1 MNPQNAPPL
10 EHPTAPTPFGPVPS
24 ARQMRWHSLESCM
37 FIHFGVNTFT
47 GEEWG
52 GGRENPSI
60 FNPSSLDCRQWARMA
75 KDAGL
80 RGIIITAKHH
90 DGFCLWPSA
99 LTEHSVK
106 SSPWRGGKGD
116 VLREL
121 SDACRAEELLFG
133 VYLSPWDRNNPKYG
147 SGTEY
152 NDYFASQLR
161 DVLTNYG
168 PVFEVWFDG
177 ACGEGPD
184 GRRQVYDF
192 PKFISVVRECQPQAC
207 IFSDAGPD
215 LRWVGNESGYGS
227 ETNWDRMNTK
237 DFYPGIPGRNE
248 DLAHGQRDGADWLP
262 AEVDV
267 SIRPGWFW
275 RAAEDSRVKSP
286 ETLEKIWF
294 ESVGRGC
301 NLLLNVPIDS
311 RGLVAPQELV
321 SMHAWGEKQR
331 EMFAKDLAQ
340 TAHVTANATRGG
352 SAQTDFVAKR
362 VTDGDSSTYWATDDA
377 VTSCALE
384 FAFTNP
390 VSPKVV
396 RIEEAIQL
404 GQRVEAFHVEARGSD
419 GAWRRVAEGTTIG
432 SRRILRLG
440 GEGVTGIRV
449 VIDQSRACPCISRV
463 SIY

>member
-1 MNPQNAPPL
+1 
-10 EHPTAPTPFGPVPS
+10 
-24 ARQMRWHSLESCM
+24 M

-52 GGRENPSI
+52 GGKESPAI
-60 FNPSSLDCRQWARMA
+60 FNPVQLDCRQWARVA

-80 RGIIITAKHH
+80 RGIVITAKHH

-99 LTEHSVK
+99 LTDHSVK
-106 SSPWRGGKGD
+106 ASPWRGGKGD

-121 SDACRAEELLFG
+121 SDACKAEGLLFG

-147 SGTEY
+147 TGAEY

-177 ACGEGPD
+177 ACGEGPN
-184 GRRQVYDF
+184 GKRQVYDF
-192 PKFISVVRECQPQAC
+192 PKFIAVVRECQPDAC

-215 LRWVGNESGYGS
+215 IRWVGNESGVGS
-227 ETNWDRMNTK
+227 ETNWDRMNAK
-237 DFYPGIPGRNE
+237 DFFPGIPGRNE
-248 DLAHGQRDGADWLP
+248 DLAHGQRDGTDWLP

-275 RAAEDSRVKSP
+275 RAAEDARVRSV
-286 ETLEKIWF
+286 ENLEKIWF

-311 RGLVAPQELV
+311 RGLVAPQEIASL
-321 SMHAWGEKQR
+321 HAWGEQKR
-331 EMFAKDLAQ
+331 EVFAVDLARESQ
-340 TAHVTANATRGG
+340 VTATSARAAADAGAFGPSKVIDDNAT
-352 SAQTDFVAKR
+352 
-362 VTDGDSSTYWATDDA
+362 TYWATDDT
-377 VTSCALE
+377 VTSATLE
-384 FAFTNP
+384 FPFAAPT
-390 VSPKVV
+390 VAKVI

-404 GQRVEAFHVEARGSD
+404 GQRVEAFHVEARGAD
-419 GAWRRVAEGTTIG
+419 GSWKTIAQGTTIG
-432 SRRILRLG
+432 SRRIIRLG
-440 GEGVTGIRV
+440 GEPVSGIRV